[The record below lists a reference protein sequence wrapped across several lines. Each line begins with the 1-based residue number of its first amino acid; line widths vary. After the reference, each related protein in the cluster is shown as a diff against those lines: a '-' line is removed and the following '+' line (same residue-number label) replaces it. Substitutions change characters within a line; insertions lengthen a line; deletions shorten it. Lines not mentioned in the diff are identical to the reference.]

1 MVLPIEVLYNK
12 LSLDLI
18 VGYSTSSLFYAK
30 IIMPK
35 VKVVIM
41 YDYLIQYYK
50 ETRQLN
56 SFAEKNHREI
66 HDLFDMLFNEQLKK

>member
-1 MVLPIEVLYNK
+1 
-12 LSLDLI
+12 
-18 VGYSTSSLFYAK
+18 
-30 IIMPK
+30 
-35 VKVVIM
+35 M